1 MKNVC
6 GIGMG
11 SARRAAGRVPRKW
24 AVVVVLAL
32 SVCSI
37 VPAGSAQTGHRID
50 DYSYRL
56 GGVAAFAEMVHRGV
70 KRLALSSPMPPRL
83 MDEFIA
89 DARTVAG
96 KEGVAIQREPQ
107 LLVTDLFPAAKTAGM
122 EVLLIYTGST
132 LNEYEA
138 LKRRLQ
144 ELVSQHAYCGA
155 ARLDIARQFGRLLS
169 YTDEHITQLLQ
180 PVALQACAAGPAG

>member
-1 MKNVC
+1 
-6 GIGMG
+6 MG
-11 SARRAAGRVPRKW
+11 AAHRAAVCVPRKL
-24 AVVVVLAL
+24 VVVLSLAL
-32 SVCSI
+32 SVCSS
-37 VPAGSAQTGHRID
+37 VSAGSAQAGHRID

-89 DARTVAG
+89 DARTVAA
-96 KEGVAIQREPQ
+96 KEGVAIQREPH
-107 LLVTDLFPAAKTAGM
+107 LLVTDLFPADKTAGL

-132 LNEYEA
+132 LNEYAA
-138 LKRRLQ
+138 LKRRQ
-144 ELVSQHAYCGA
+144 EDLLSRHAYCGA

-169 YTDEHITQLLQ
+169 YTDEHIMQLLQ
-180 PVALQACAAGPAG
+180 PVAAQACDARPAG